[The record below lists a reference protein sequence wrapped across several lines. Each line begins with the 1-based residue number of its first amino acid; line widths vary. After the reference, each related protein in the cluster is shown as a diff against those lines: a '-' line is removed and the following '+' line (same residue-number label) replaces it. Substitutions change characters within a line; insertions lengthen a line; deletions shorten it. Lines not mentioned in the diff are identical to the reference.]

1 MIPKLKRK
9 FILINMSLVSL
20 VLIIVFISI
29 GLFSYERVKGESIIA
44 MEKIID
50 RHESEQPHIMEIG
63 GKKPEMRGP
72 LVPAFSVL
80 LNESNKIQV
89 ISKENVTVTDSVV
102 SEITKEVLASDKK
115 MGTLWQYELRYMIR
129 ETPEGTKIGFADM
142 NREIETMLSLLITMI
157 LVGFCA
163 LAAFLLISIYLARWT
178 LKPVALA
185 WEQQKQF
192 VADASHELK
201 TPLTVIL
208 ANTGILLSHKQD
220 TIEAQSKWIEYTQTE
235 ANRMKKLVDDLLFL
249 AKADAAHKPLIQSTV
264 NLSDVLWHCILP
276 FESVAYENGVRIDTN
291 IESDL
296 CFMGNEGQLQQLAVI
311 LIDNA
316 CKYAGHSGL
325 VTVSLVRQ
333 HDELILKINNT
344 GAIIPTD
351 HLNHIFD
358 RFYRVDTARTREQ
371 GGYGLGL
378 AIAHTIVDTH
388 KGNIRVT
395 SNEIDGTTFEVRF
408 K

>member
-1 MIPKLKRK
+1 
-9 FILINMSLVSL
+9 
-20 VLIIVFISI
+20 
-29 GLFSYERVKGESIIA
+29 
-44 MEKIID
+44 
-50 RHESEQPHIMEIG
+50 
-63 GKKPEMRGP
+63 
-72 LVPAFSVL
+72 
-80 LNESNKIQV
+80 
-89 ISKENVTVTDSVV
+89 
-102 SEITKEVLASDKK
+102 
-115 MGTLWQYELRYMIR
+115 
-129 ETPEGTKIGFADM
+129 
-142 NREIETMLSLLITMI
+142 
-157 LVGFCA
+157 
-163 LAAFLLISIYLARWT
+163 LARWT
-178 LKPVALA
+178 LKPVALS

-235 ANRMKKLVDDLLFL
+235 ANRMKKLIDDLLFL
-249 AKADAAHKPLIQSTV
+249 AKADAAHKSLIQSTV

-291 IESDL
+291 IEPDL
-296 CFMGNEGQLQQLAVI
+296 CFMGNEGQLQQLVVI

-316 CKYAGHSGL
+316 CKYAGRSGL
-325 VTVSLVRQ
+325 VTVNLVRKY
-333 HDELILKINNT
+333 DELILKINNT

-358 RFYRVDTARTREQ
+358 RFYRVDTARTRER